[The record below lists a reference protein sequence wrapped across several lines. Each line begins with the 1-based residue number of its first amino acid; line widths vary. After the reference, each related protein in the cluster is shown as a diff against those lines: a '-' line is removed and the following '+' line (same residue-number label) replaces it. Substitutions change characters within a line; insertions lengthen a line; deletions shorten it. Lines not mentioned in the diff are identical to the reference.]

1 MHLRTNIFLWVSLA
15 TVIPL
20 TGIVLLVTGYSEH
33 LHREDVDQRVQS
45 NLNFVVAEFDRR
57 LSFEREVI
65 ASLADS
71 PSVDAMDPVLA
82 AARNGRRHPEY
93 AEHTENLAGFLEEF
107 QLVLKD
113 VGTIRLLDYRANTLV
128 KVRFGER
135 VPPAFVGLD
144 PYPYA
149 EEEMDDPEFLY
160 YLQTM
165 TVGEVNYLLQPPAL
179 NEYGLAGR
187 VPMLDAVVPLEGDL
201 GLPLGYLTVNSTGVQ
216 IDRILELS
224 PRLYDGKLLIGE
236 LNPEMPARDGM
247 VLYDEANGQLFST
260 AKSGHNHLRDH
271 FGGRLM
277 SAVRSAPYG
286 AYDTADGRYRVHYVE
301 YYPYPN
307 QLVSWVIAERIETA
321 AITAPFNRIRL
332 GMLLFAVVAIAA
344 SLVLAQMGA
353 RRIAEPI
360 TQLAQYLKD
369 YAQGRRRKF
378 APLRS
383 TQEINELRDAFD
395 YMADTL
401 EKAKEERDQAES
413 MMLQSSK
420 LASIGEMAAGIGHE
434 INNPL
439 HNILTLAKLI
449 ERALPPDDEAT
460 REDLRALSN
469 EAHRASRI
477 VRGILNFARQ
487 VPPQYERVH
496 VHSLVEQSLEL
507 VSQAARDQGVRFA
520 TAIDPGLVIECDAHQ
535 VQQVLINLM
544 LNAVQASPAGGEI
557 RIEAGVDDGQARICV
572 CDEGS
577 GVAPEIMH
585 KLFDPFFTTKPV
597 GKGSGLGLSV
607 SLGIIEHHGGTIK
620 LANNERGGLTVS
632 IVLPLKPRSSGEAR
646 A

>member
-15 TVIPL
+15 TVLPL
-20 TGIVLLVTGYSEH
+20 TAVVLAVTGYSEH
-33 LHREDVDQRVQS
+33 LHRVDVDQRVQA

-71 PSVDAMDPVLA
+71 PSVDRVDPVLEA
-82 AARNGRRHPEY
+82 AAEGRRHPQY
-93 AEHTENLAGFLEEF
+93 GTRTESLAGFLEEF

-135 VPPAFVGLD
+135 VTPSFVGLD

-160 YLQTM
+160 YLQTL
-165 TVGEVNYLLQPPAL
+165 TVGEVNYLLQPPTL

-187 VPMLDAVVPLEGDL
+187 VPMLDAVVPLDSAL
-201 GLPLGYLTVNSTGVQ
+201 GVPFGYLTVNSTGVQ

-224 PRLYDGKLLIGE
+224 PRLYNGKLLIGE

-247 VLYDEANGQLFST
+247 VLYDETNGQLFST
-260 AKSGHNHLRDH
+260 AKSADNNLRDH

-286 AYDTADGRYRVHYVE
+286 AYDTADGRSRVYYVE

-307 QLVSWVIAERIETA
+307 QLASWVIAEQIDMAE
-321 AITAPFNRIRL
+321 ITAPFNRIRL
-332 GMLLFAVVAIAA
+332 GMLLFAVVAIGA
-344 SLVLAQMGA
+344 SLVLAQVGA
-353 RRIAEPI
+353 RQIAEPI
-360 TQLAQYLKD
+360 TQLAQHLKD
-369 YAQGRRRKF
+369 YARGRRRRL
-378 APLRS
+378 APIRS
-383 TQEINELRDAFD
+383 TQEINELREAFD

-413 MMLQSSK
+413 MLLQSAK

-449 ERALPPDDEAT
+449 ERSLPPGDEAT
-460 REDLRALSN
+460 REDLRALTS

-487 VPPQYERVH
+487 VPPQYARVH
-496 VHSLVEQSLEL
+496 VYSLVEESLQL
-507 VSQAARDQGVRFA
+507 VSQAAKDHGVRFS
-520 TAIDPGLVIECDAHQ
+520 TEIDPELVIQCDAHQ

-544 LNAVQASPAGGEI
+544 LNAVQASETGGEV
-557 RIEAGVDDGQARICV
+557 RIEAGVDDGHARICV

-577 GVAPEIMH
+577 GVSPEIMD

-632 IVLPLKPRSSGEAR
+632 IVLPLTPRKPGDPID
-646 A
+646 